1 MRFWSE
7 GMGETELVR
16 GLGETR
22 LVRTGDRMSLTG
34 VVTSPAPWEYEVAMS
49 ADDWGAI
56 LRTATSQGACDFIAS
71 AARLRD
77 LVSMALSIVTFV
89 ALLAWFR
96 ALRVIGLSP
105 DPSVAGPPVEDSTSN

>member
-7 GMGETELVR
+7 GMGETELVM
-16 GLGETR
+16 GLDQAR

-49 ADDWGAI
+49 VDDWGAI
-56 LRTATSQGACDFIAS
+56 LRTATSQGACDFIAR

-77 LVSMALSIVTFV
+77 LVSMGLSIVTFV

-96 ALRVIGLSP
+96 AVRVVGLSP
-105 DPSVAGPPVEDSTSN
+105 QPSVAAPSIEDSTSN